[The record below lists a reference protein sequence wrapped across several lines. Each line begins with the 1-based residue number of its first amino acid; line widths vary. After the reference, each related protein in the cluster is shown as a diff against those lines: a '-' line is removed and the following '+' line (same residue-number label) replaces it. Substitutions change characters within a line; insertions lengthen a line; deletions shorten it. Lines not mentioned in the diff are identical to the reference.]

1 MVMVGKKKNPKKL
14 VLIMFF
20 LNQEN
25 IKLHPPSQNTVTVK
39 LFYISVHFAVI
50 RLEKKKSGH
59 KTEPVEIKTISLR

>member
-1 MVMVGKKKNPKKL
+1 
-14 VLIMFF
+14 MFF

>member
-1 MVMVGKKKNPKKL
+1 
-14 VLIMFF
+14 MFF

-50 RLEKKKSGH
+50 RLEKKNQD
-59 KTEPVEIKTISLR
+59 IRQSLLRSKQFHYVNKAVNNA